1 MKTLLLCMLMLMLG
15 LAPLKEARSRSDQQ
29 FEAFAYQGCLAE
41 RRYPETICRCNAKN
55 LDSVLNDKEKIQ
67 YKKAVLGDQASNLAL
82 VGILNKLQ
90 AALQKCA
97 Q

>member
-1 MKTLLLCMLMLMLG
+1 MKKSVLCLLMLG
-15 LAPLKEARSRSDQQ
+15 LVPLKEARSRSDQP

-41 RRYPETICRCNAKN
+41 RKYPETICRCNAKN
-55 LDSVLNDKEKIQ
+55 LDSMLNHTEKTQ
-67 YKKAVLGDQASNLAL
+67 YKKAVLGDPASGLAL